1 MVIPVELD
9 YLLSLPLPNAVEALS
24 YDTILTERLN
34 RYGALLPRWSGEL
47 DSPLYKIAETE
58 SLREY
63 AIRQL
68 QNRNIIS
75 TFLPYASGSTLT
87 QLALWAGLKRER
99 YSDIDLKLRIINR
112 LRSHPGT
119 RRGLIALA
127 KISSVNVSDANVE
140 FAVNNRGSTFY
151 ALGPG
156 QVELTAPEQAD
167 LTSWLN
173 ETDHTILD
181 VVASVA
187 AVVKTPLTIA
197 VTARYFAS
205 TVDGTTLANNIR
217 QAIYQ
222 WIDRSSVLGGTD
234 TQT

>member
-24 YDTILTERLN
+24 YDTILTERLD

-63 AIRQL
+63 GIRQL

-75 TFLPYASGSTLT
+75 TLLPYATGSTLT
-87 QLALWAGLKRER
+87 QLALWAGLKREG

-140 FAVNNRGSTFY
+140 FA
-151 ALGPG
+151 A
-156 QVELTAPEQAD
+156 
-167 LTSWLN
+167 
-173 ETDHTILD
+173 I
-181 VVASVA
+181 
-187 AVVKTPLTIA
+187 IA
-197 VTARYFAS
+197 VLHF
-205 TVDGTTLANNIR
+205 TL
-217 QAIYQ
+217 
-222 WIDRSSVLGGTD
+222 
-234 TQT
+234 